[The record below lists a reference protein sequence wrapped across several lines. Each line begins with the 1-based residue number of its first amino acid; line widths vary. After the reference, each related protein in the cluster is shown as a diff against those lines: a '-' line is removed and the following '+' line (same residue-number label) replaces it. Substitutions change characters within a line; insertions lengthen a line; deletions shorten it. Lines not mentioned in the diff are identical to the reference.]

1 MIEKTL
7 QAVAGKPEAGK
18 RFGVRSMPLLGVALL
33 LAIFLVQA
41 VSMPFWPVQAKTVA
55 SGPLDIV
62 AAENFYQDIAAQLAG
77 PYARV
82 NSVQSDPNIDPH
94 EFEPSVKDAME
105 VAGANLVIEN
115 GGGYD
120 EWMKKLLSAS
130 PNPGRLVINAFD
142 ISPVKLPE
150 NEHVWYSMEDMKAVA
165 AALTKDLKT
174 LRPQQAARFDKNLQV
189 FDKSLEG
196 IEAKMRE
203 VSKRF
208 SGAPIAL
215 TEPIFLYQSVPMG
228 LKVLTPFAFQKA
240 VAQGIDPPAD
250 AVLSAREQV
259 KKKLVRAL
267 VYNQQT
273 ADRFTE
279 DLKELAKR
287 SGVPVVGVTET
298 MPPGKHYQ
306 SWMLDQIEALESA
319 LGSGAAGGAQ

>member
-1 MIEKTL
+1 MVESETFP
-7 QAVAGKPEAGK
+7 APAFRR
-18 RFGVRSMPLLGVALL
+18 RFFLAAAMA
-33 LAIFLVQA
+33 AIFLVQA
-41 VSMPFWPVQAKTVA
+41 ASMPVCPARAKTVV
-55 SGPLDIV
+55 SGPLSIV
-62 AAENFYQDIAAQLAG
+62 AAENFYRDIAAQLAG

-82 NSVQSDPNIDPH
+82 KSVQSDPNIDPH
-94 EFEPSVKDAME
+94 EFEPSVRDAME

-130 PNPGRLVINAFD
+130 PDPGRLVINAFD

-150 NEHVWYSMEDMKAVA
+150 NEHVWYSVEDMKVVA
-165 AALTKDLKT
+165 AALAKDLKT
-174 LRPQQAARFDKNLQV
+174 LRPQQAAWFEKNLQA
-189 FDKSLEG
+189 FDKSLEE
-196 IEAKMRE
+196 IEAKMRA

-208 SGAPIAL
+208 PGAPIAL
-215 TEPIFLYQSVPMG
+215 TEPIFQYQSVPMG

-250 AVLSAREQV
+250 AVLVARDQV

-287 SGVPVVGVTET
+287 SGVVVVGVTET

-306 SWMLDQIEALESA
+306 SWMLEQIEALESA
-319 LGSGAAGGAQ
+319 LDAGAAGGAK